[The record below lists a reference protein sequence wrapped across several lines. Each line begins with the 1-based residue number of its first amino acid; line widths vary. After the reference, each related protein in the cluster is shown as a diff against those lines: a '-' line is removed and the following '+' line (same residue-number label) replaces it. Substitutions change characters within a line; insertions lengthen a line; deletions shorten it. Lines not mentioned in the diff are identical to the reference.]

1 MFIVSSVLYFI
12 VAGSLAIV
20 MRIIQSKIIIL
31 GNQPQTFGLFYA
43 ALTVH
48 GQIMFFGFA
57 SMMTVGISY
66 YLICKFGKKELFS
79 MRLAI
84 WSFSLLNAG
93 AVFLI
98 ISGTMF
104 FGAGWYNL
112 MPLAF
117 HPGNNG
123 WTTFS
128 AVLFLMADSMIG
140 IGLVLFCINIM
151 ATVLSGKIAAGIQ
164 KTEQSDDDKHRY
176 VSAED
181 DKGRTDLL
189 SMENMAASVRWVSIL
204 GISSWFPKKYRSE
217 VPAVSIVVVGIFVN
231 ATVLVVG
238 IIGLFTQLAV
248 GFSFLM
254 NPRFEPNWLF
264 TKDAWWFFGHPI
276 VYFTLF
282 SFLGAAYYYIPRYA
296 KKTVPYD
303 KWAYR
308 SWPFYFIFTMLVFS
322 HHVYMDMPNPIWLQ
336 MLSQAASFG
345 VIFPSGLTIM
355 TVMMY
360 LFRSRI
366 KWNISSMFLL
376 AGIVGWTF
384 GGFAG
389 AETGWW
395 GTDLYLHN
403 TLNIVGHIHLVLL
416 MGSVLF
422 GLGMIYSVIPDI
434 TKKNLGNTL
443 GTIHFGLT
451 VIGGFGISLLFTY
464 LGFAGFIRR
473 EADIPQQF
481 MWAMPW
487 MLFFALTVGFG
498 QIVFVY
504 NLFHTL
510 KRKKQTKEE
519 LQFELDKRYRAEE
532 DEYIHRME
540 SQDIKHVRMD
550 ETGLHYA
557 GAAATALVGI
567 LHLIIVPFFVG
578 FGSNISIF
586 FIATGIAQIFWT
598 VPLINKWSKVWYLIG
613 VAGTVILIMFWNIV
627 NAPLSVTG
635 LAAPYDDIS
644 IAVEVLQVVFI
655 AIATVIIVK
664 ERQSKTVL
672 L

>member
-1 MFIVSSVLYFI
+1 
-12 VAGSLAIV
+12 
-20 MRIIQSKIIIL
+20 
-31 GNQPQTFGLFYA
+31 
-43 ALTVH
+43 
-48 GQIMFFGFA
+48 
-57 SMMTVGISY
+57 
-66 YLICKFGKKELFS
+66 
-79 MRLAI
+79 
-84 WSFSLLNAG
+84 
-93 AVFLI
+93 
-98 ISGTMF
+98 
-104 FGAGWYNL
+104 
-112 MPLAF
+112 
-117 HPGNNG
+117 
-123 WTTFS
+123 
-128 AVLFLMADSMIG
+128 
-140 IGLVLFCINIM
+140 
-151 ATVLSGKIAAGIQ
+151 
-164 KTEQSDDDKHRY
+164 
-176 VSAED
+176 
-181 DKGRTDLL
+181 
-189 SMENMAASVRWVSIL
+189 MENMAASIRWVSIL
-204 GISSWFPKKYRSE
+204 GISSWFPKRYRSE

-322 HHVYMDMPNPIWLQ
+322 HHVYLDMPNPIWLQ
-336 MLSQAASFG
+336 MLSQTASFG
-345 VIFPSGLTIM
+345 IIFPSGLTIM

-384 GGFAG
+384 GGLAG

-473 EADIPQQF
+473 EADVPQQF

-510 KRKKQTKEE
+510 KRKKPTKEE
-519 LQFELDKRYRAEE
+519 LQFELDKRYRTEE
-532 DEYIHRME
+532 EEEHVHPVR
-540 SQDIKHVRMD
+540 SQDIKHLHMD
-550 ETGLHYA
+550 KDTGLHYA
-557 GAAATALVGI
+557 GVQQPHWLVYCTLSLYPI
-567 LHLIIVPFFVG
+567 LSDLVLIHQYF
-578 FGSNISIF
+578 
-586 FIATGIAQIFWT
+586 
-598 VPLINKWSKVWYLIG
+598 L
-613 VAGTVILIMFWNIV
+613 
-627 NAPLSVTG
+627 
-635 LAAPYDDIS
+635 
-644 IAVEVLQVVFI
+644 
-655 AIATVIIVK
+655 
-664 ERQSKTVL
+664 
-672 L
+672 